1 MTIQSQ
7 KGIDTILWN
16 WTEITDGATITANLD
31 CGSAAYATVRI
42 FFGAEQGGGATATV
56 LSLLVAQTTHPTNFT
71 TVTANLAPDCETTHM
86 VRYEVDCKARGRYLR
101 LSFTASTTGASG
113 DQSSLAFATLY
124 RRGTA
129 PSGAAALSA
138 STDDTVTIVSG

>member
-16 WTEITDGATITANLD
+16 WTQITDAATITANID

-42 FFGAEQGGGATATV
+42 FFGPEEGGGATATV
-56 LSLLVAQTTHPTNFT
+56 LSLLVAETTHPTNFT
-71 TVTANLAPDCETTHM
+71 TVTANLAPDCQTTHM

-101 LSFTASTTGASG
+101 LSFTASTTGGSG
-113 DQSSLAFATLY
+113 DQSSLAFVTLY

>member
-16 WTEITDGATITANLD
+16 WTQITDGATQTANLD

-42 FFGAEQGGGATATV
+42 IFGAEEGSDATATV
-56 LSLLVAQTTHPTNFT
+56 CSLLVSDDTVVSNFA

-86 VRYEVDCKARGRYLR
+86 VRYEVDCKVRGRYLR
-101 LSFTASTTGASG
+101 LSFTAGTETGSN
-113 DQSSLAFATLY
+113 QSSLAVATLY
-124 RRGTA
+124 RAGNA
-129 PSGAAALSA
+129 PSSAAQLSE
-138 STDDTVTIVSG
+138 STDDTVVIVSG